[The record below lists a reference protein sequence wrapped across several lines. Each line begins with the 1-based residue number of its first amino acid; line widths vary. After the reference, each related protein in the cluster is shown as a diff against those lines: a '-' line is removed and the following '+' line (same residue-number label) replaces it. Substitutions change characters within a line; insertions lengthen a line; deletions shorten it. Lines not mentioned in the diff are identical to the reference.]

1 MYFVVEE
8 VGKPSVTAAKRSLVF
23 FKHSCAMKWTKK
35 DFFVYCTYI
44 YYDRVTFTVKLTKIS
59 GGKIYD
65 IVDSADFPVCQSRL
79 LVGVEVAAS
88 GEFP

>member
-23 FKHSCAMKWTKK
+23 SKHSCAMKLTKK

-44 YYDRVTFTVKLTKIS
+44 YYDCVTFTVKLTIIS
-59 GGKIYD
+59 GEKLMTLPIRQ
-65 IVDSADFPVCQSRL
+65 IFQFASLVC
-79 LVGVEVAAS
+79 
-88 GEFP
+88 